1 MAHHKKS
8 EELCTL
14 ETMPQ
19 GHFAFTSESVG
30 EGHPDKLCDQV
41 CDAIIDAIME
51 VDSKASAVLEACA
64 KGQHVSIK
72 LDVHTWQNSNARK
85 GVY

>member
-14 ETMPQ
+14 ETMAQ

-51 VDSKASAVLEACA
+51 VDPKASAIIEACA
-64 KGQHVSIK
+64 KGQHVIK
-72 LDVHTWQNSNARK
+72 
-85 GVY
+85 